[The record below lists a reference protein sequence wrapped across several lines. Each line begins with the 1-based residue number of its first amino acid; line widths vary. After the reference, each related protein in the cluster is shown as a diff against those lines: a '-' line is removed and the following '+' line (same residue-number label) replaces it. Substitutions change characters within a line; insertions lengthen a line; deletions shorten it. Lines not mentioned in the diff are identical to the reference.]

1 MSVPH
6 GIDRSGAAGGTGA
19 QGLTGSLNDLTDPGA
34 DRILFWDDSAGD
46 LDWLAAGSGLL
57 LAGTS
62 LNLTAGLEDIIAL
75 AQTDGN
81 FIVGDGT
88 NWVAESGATVRTS
101 LGLGTGDSPQFTGL
115 EIGNASDSTITRG
128 SAGDLAV
135 EGNTIYRA
143 GGTDVAIADWGTGSS
158 LVDPAADV
166 LMFWDESAN
175 SVQWLTLG
183 SGLSVSGS
191 TMTSTAAGIT
201 LGPEQASTSGTA
213 IDFTGIPADMKRI

>member
-1 MSVPH
+1 MPVPH

-34 DRILFWDDSAGD
+34 DRILFWDDSIGD
-46 LDWLAAGSGLL
+46 LDWLEVGSGLIIS
-57 LAGTS
+57 GTS

-88 NWVAESGATVRTS
+88 NWIVESGATVRTS

-115 EIGNASDSTITRG
+115 EVGNASDSTITRV

-175 SVQWLTLG
+175 SVQWLTVG
-183 SGLSVSGS
+183 SGLSISGS
-191 TMTSTAAGIT
+191 NLTATGAGMT
-201 LGPEQASTSGTA
+201 LGTEQARPARTA
-213 IDFTGIPADMKRI
+213 VEL